1 MDSERTDGEV
11 LPAFP
16 PKSFGVFHP
25 ADRYNRISLG
35 LDTCPFSKVFPKI
48 LAAICFSAKFDLQ
61 VSNSVFPVNQI
72 WTLANFF

>member
-1 MDSERTDGEV
+1 MDSERADGEV
-11 LPAFP
+11 LPTFP

-25 ADRYNRISLG
+25 ADHYNRISLG
-35 LDTCPFSKVFPKI
+35 VDACPFSKVSPKK
-48 LAAICFSAKFDLQ
+48 LVTNRFSTRVEKQ